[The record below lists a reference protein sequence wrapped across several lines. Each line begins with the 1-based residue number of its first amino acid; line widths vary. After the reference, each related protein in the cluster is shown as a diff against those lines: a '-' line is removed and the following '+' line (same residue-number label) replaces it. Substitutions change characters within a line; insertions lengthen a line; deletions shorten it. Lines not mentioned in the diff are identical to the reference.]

1 MSKID
6 ALKIII
12 AKSPSQ
18 CAEAAKAITAIN
30 KKSPWA
36 DIRCNSV
43 AVRALEDPDAN
54 FTQNERTTMAE
65 LMSETKTEGR
75 DYMLRVRLTN
85 AEHGELEKMASNK
98 NLSVSEY
105 VRRKLFE

>member
-12 AKSPSQ
+12 AKSPAQ

-30 KKSPWA
+30 KKSPWS
-36 DIRCNSV
+36 DMRCNNV
-43 AVRALEDPDAN
+43 AIRALEDPDAN
-54 FTQNERTTMAE
+54 FTEDERVAIAD
-65 LMSETKTEGR
+65 LMGETETEGR

-85 AEHGELEKMASNK
+85 TEHAELEELAGNE